1 MTRLLFFL
9 ALAVFGL
16 IAARRWTDKL
26 GGGGSQGG
34 GGGKGRGGSGGA
46 DGRGANPGGSQR
58 RSGRPVPPR
67 PVRDDS
73 VARVV
78 CAACRTEYR
87 PEETA
92 WQCPTCKR

>member
-26 GGGGSQGG
+26 GGGGGG
-34 GGGKGRGGSGGA
+34 RSGSGGA
-46 DGRGANPGGSQR
+46 DGRGGNPGGSQR
-58 RSGRPVPPR
+58 RSGRPVAPR